1 MTGKYRHS
9 IDAKG
14 RLSVPA
20 RLREELGDSFYI
32 TIGLRHSLMILT
44 EQGWAALEE
53 KKRQLPLAEAQ
64 NMRFFFANAIHCVPD
79 KQSRVLL
86 PLELRQYADLQENA
100 VIIGVGD
107 KAEIWDAATYDAM
120 EQAFLTQ
127 GDMDAIFASL
137 NI

>member
-107 KAEIWDAATYDAM
+107 KAEIWDAGAYDAM
-120 EQAFLTQ
+120 EQEFLTQ

>member
-107 KAEIWDAATYDAM
+107 KAEIWDAGAYDAM